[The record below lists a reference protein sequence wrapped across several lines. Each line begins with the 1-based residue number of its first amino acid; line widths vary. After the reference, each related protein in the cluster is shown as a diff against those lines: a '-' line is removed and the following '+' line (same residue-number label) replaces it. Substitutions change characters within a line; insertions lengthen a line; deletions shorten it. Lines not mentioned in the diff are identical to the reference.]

1 VAAAEGGGGPER
13 EQHEADVVDDG
24 EVGGVH
30 RSAGAGRRSL
40 ALPRK
45 RRGVGSGGAG
55 ESGWNTRTRG
65 RDEASAGAGKV
76 ICDGDRGVSEK
87 LLSIGPCRMARADT

>member
-1 VAAAEGGGGPER
+1 MWWMME
-13 EQHEADVVDDG
+13 
-24 EVGGVH
+24 
-30 RSAGAGRRSL
+30 RSAASIAPPAPAGDPWLCREKGEELEVAGR
-40 ALPRK
+40 
-45 RRGVGSGGAG
+45 GGAC